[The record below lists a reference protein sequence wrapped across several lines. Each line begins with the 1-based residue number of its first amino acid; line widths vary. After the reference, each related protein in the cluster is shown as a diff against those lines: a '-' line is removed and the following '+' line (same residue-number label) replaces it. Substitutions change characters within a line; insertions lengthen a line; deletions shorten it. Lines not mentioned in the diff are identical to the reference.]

1 MFEDDLNPAENG
13 NKSAKPGLGRWSVQQ
28 YIYSNEKSMFL
39 IVSNSF
45 DENVEITYIYI
56 AS

>member
-1 MFEDDLNPAENG
+1 MFEDDLNPVENG

-28 YIYSNEKSMFL
+28 YIYSNEKNMFL